1 MCDSILPIPKRL
13 LDCLRPVSDFHLS
26 VRTANVLRTRDV
38 YLIGELTT
46 YSDDEVIV
54 WSDSRM
60 RVYLELKSLLN
71 SLELDF
77 FPCDK
82 SD

>member
-1 MCDSILPIPKRL
+1 M
-13 LDCLRPVSDFHLS
+13 
-26 VRTANVLRTRDV
+26 
-38 YLIGELTT
+38 T
-46 YSDDEVIV
+46 YSDDEVIA

-60 RVYLELKSLLN
+60 RVYLESKSMLN